1 MSGNIFFGWP
11 NGGWFLFAGGDE
23 RRKDSAM
30 GLAFWRKRF
39 GMPLHAQDKT
49 MACAL
54 DSFDH
59 AVIGN
64 CVDDQSFAKLFY
76 GLMMAGVNLY
86 TVASNDQ
93 GETCVRD
100 NFDVM
105 AAVGFFLALFVF

>member
-11 NGGWFLFAGGDE
+11 NGGRFLFAGGDE

-30 GLAFWRKRF
+30 GLVFWRKRL
-39 GMPLHAQDKT
+39 GMPLHAQGKT

-54 DSFDH
+54 DSFDD

-64 CVDDQSFAKLFY
+64 RVDDQSSAELFH
-76 GLMMAGVNLY
+76 GLMMAGINLY
-86 TVASNDQ
+86 TVASKNH

-100 NFDVM
+100 DFDVM
-105 AAVGFFLALFVF
+105 AAVEFFLALFVF